1 MHKDVILKVKKK
13 SYEKES
19 HSAQLSVYWDF
30 SYGFT
35 NLLSFSVSKYKNTTI
50 LIEIYTLVVLV
61 HKRKKPKQIIYKIIQ
76 FKKKLCTKNI

>member
-1 MHKDVILKVKKK
+1 MKRNLILLTCQSTET
-13 SYEKES
+13 SYS
-19 HSAQLSVYWDF
+19 
-30 SYGFT
+30 FT